1 MKYSTSVRKRRRR
14 ARRLEWMARLIYRD
28 PTTGKRR
35 ERSRSARTRREAI
48 MLEMALRY
56 EFIAEVAEIED
67 SGDIS
72 VAQLGKY
79 FQKREGCKALYD
91 AEGRKLREVKNSDAY
106 DAQFLCFN
114 EFFGRMKIKDI
125 KFWHLEVYRNER
137 YRSGIGN
144 VVVKIATVNREI
156 CTLRAMLNVAS
167 AKNWISDNPFD
178 LMRKGELIMSGYLVP
193 PEERLE
199 TDEPLRNK

>member
-14 ARRLEWMARLIYRD
+14 ARLEWMARLIYRD

-48 MLEMALRY
+48 LLEMALRH
-56 EFIAEVAEIED
+56 EFIAEIAEIED

-72 VAQLGKY
+72 VAQLAKY

-106 DAQFLCFN
+106 DAQFLRFN

-137 YRSGIGN
+137 YRSGIVGN
-144 VVVKIATVNREI
+144 VVVKTATVNREM
-156 CTLRAMLNVAS
+156 CTLRAMLNVAL
-167 AKNWISDNPFD
+167 AKNWISENPFD

>member
-1 MKYSTSVRKRRRR
+1 
-14 ARRLEWMARLIYRD
+14 
-28 PTTGKRR
+28 
-35 ERSRSARTRREAI
+35 

-56 EFIAEVAEIED
+56 EFIAEIAEIED

-72 VAQLGKY
+72 VAQLAKY

-91 AEGRKLREVKNSDAY
+91 ADGRKLREVKNSDAY
-106 DAQFLCFN
+106 DAQFVRFN

-125 KFWHLEVYRNER
+125 RFCHLQVYRNER
-137 YRSGIGN
+137 YRSGKVGD
-144 VVVKIATVNREI
+144 VVVNTATVNREI
-156 CTLRAMLNVAS
+156 CTLRAMLNMAS
-167 AKNWISDNPFD
+167 AKNWISENPFD